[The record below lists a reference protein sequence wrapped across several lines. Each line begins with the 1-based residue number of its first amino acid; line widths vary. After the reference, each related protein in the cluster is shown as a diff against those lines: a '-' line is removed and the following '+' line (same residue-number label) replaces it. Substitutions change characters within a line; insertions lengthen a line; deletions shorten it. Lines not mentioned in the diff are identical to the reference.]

1 MHKGF
6 YYGDYSYGLKK
17 KKRDNDIRKYYSKQS
32 NLKKLKYFGL
42 PFQIYSATSGYT
54 LKQQIRNYI

>member
-1 MHKGF
+1 LHKGF
-6 YYGDYSYGLKK
+6 YYGDYSYGLQK
-17 KKRDNDIRKYYSKQS
+17 KKRDNDIRKYSKQS